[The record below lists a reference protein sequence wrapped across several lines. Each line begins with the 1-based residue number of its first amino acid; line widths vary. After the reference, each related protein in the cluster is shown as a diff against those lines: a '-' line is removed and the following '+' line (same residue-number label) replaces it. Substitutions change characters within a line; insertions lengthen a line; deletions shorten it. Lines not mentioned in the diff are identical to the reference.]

1 MKGSALL
8 VLLSLQACSL
18 AAQVPE
24 FPAASPTSPAP
35 PTSERAYTVEPGRAP
50 ERALRERFTPE
61 QVAILEKLNRADYK
75 RLGGLE
81 QIVVPVEW
89 LGDEL
94 QYSPFPPEYVWAAA
108 HPKALVV
115 DQPAQAFAAY
125 EQGRLVRW
133 GPISSGSRPGLTPSG
148 LFHLS
153 WRSRGRRSSEDP
165 DWFMPWYFNFDT
177 RRGLAF
183 HQYKLP
189 GVPASHAC
197 IRLLKRDAV
206 WLYGWGEGAKGGKR
220 ARRAVAGKGTPV
232 LIVGQYDFDAP
243 PPWRSPE
250 WLARG
255 VDLPVEVPEPE
266 SRPAG

>member
-1 MKGSALL
+1 M
-8 VLLSLQACSL
+8 
-18 AAQVPE
+18 
-24 FPAASPTSPAP
+24 
-35 PTSERAYTVEPGRAP
+35 
-50 ERALRERFTPE
+50 LRERFLPE
-61 QVAILEKLNRADYK
+61 QLAVLEKLNRADVP
-75 RLGGLE
+75 RLGRLE
-81 QIVVPVEW
+81 EVVVPAEW
-89 LGDEL
+89 LDEP
-94 QYSPFPPEYVWAAA
+94 QYSPFPPAYAWAAA
-108 HPKALVV
+108 YPKALIVH
-115 DQPAQAFAAY
+115 QPAQAFAAY

-133 GPISSGSRPGLTPSG
+133 GPISSGSQPGLTPSG

-206 WLYGWGEGAKGGKR
+206 WLYGWGEGAGRGKR
-220 ARRAVAGKGTPV
+220 ERRTAAGKGTPL

-243 PPWRSPE
+243 PPWRSLE

-255 VDLPVEVPEPE
+255 VELPEGPAPPPETSAAP
-266 SRPAG
+266 SKRRRPGRR

>member
-1 MKGSALL
+1 MKRSALL
-8 VLLSLQACSL
+8 APLPALLLALQGCSL
-18 AAQVPE
+18 AAQQPGIGMAV
-24 FPAASPTSPAP
+24 AAPTGARS
-35 PTSERAYTVEPGRAP
+35 YQLEPGKVR
-50 ERALRERFTPE
+50 ERVLRERFTPE
-61 QVAILEKLNRADYK
+61 QVAILEKLNRADFK

-94 QYSPFPPEYVWAAA
+94 EYSPFPPEYAWAAA

-125 EQGRLVRW
+125 EHGRLVRW
-133 GPISSGSRPGLTPSG
+133 GPISSGRRPGMTPSG
-148 LFHLS
+148 LFHLT
-153 WRSRGRRSSEDP
+153 WRSRGHHSSVDP
-165 DWFMPWYFNFDT
+165 EWYMPWYFNFHR

-189 GVPASHAC
+189 GHPASHAC
-197 IRLLKRDAV
+197 IRLLERDAV
-206 WLYGWGEGAKGGKR
+206 WLYKWGEGAQR
-220 ARRAVAGKGTPV
+220 AERGREAEPGTPV
-232 LIVGQYDFDAP
+232 LILGQYDFGAP

-255 VDLPVEVPEPE
+255 VELPVEVPAT
-266 SRPAG
+266 RPAG